1 MAGARWFGSG
11 LSLAGT
17 LFHLAV
23 VVGMDPSSRYD
34 HRSGY
39 IGGHVDGGG
48 YPDPHSIGIW
58 RPQFENPGKGQPRF
72 RGSRCPGRQ
81 QAGTPFRIK
90 ESALPAGYDPH
101 AFPSSDVVAC
111 VWLDSRGAVKGV
123 RLVDGTA
130 SAALDRSLVRS
141 LYRYWRFVP
150 AGEDAP
156 SPGWQ
161 RVRLNAAA
169 ELRAHP
175 SRPSPHPSSRLFSPG
190 FEPSPS
196 RAAAPR

>member
-1 MAGARWFGSG
+1 MVSARWFGSG

-23 VVGMDPSSRYD
+23 MVGMDPSSLHD

-39 IGGHVDGGG
+39 FGGHVDGGG
-48 YPDPHSIGIW
+48 YPPLHSIGIW
-58 RPQFENPGKGQPRF
+58 RPHFENLGRGGPRF

-81 QAGTPFRIK
+81 QAQTRFRIE
-90 ESALPAGYDPH
+90 ESPLPAGYDPH

-111 VWLDSRGAVKGV
+111 VWLDSRGAVGGV
-123 RLVDGTA
+123 RLVNGTA
-130 SAALDRSLVRS
+130 SVALDRSLLRA
-141 LYRYWRFVP
+141 LYRNWRFVP
-150 AGEDAP
+150 AGDDAP

-161 RVRLNAAA
+161 RVRLNTTA
-169 ELRAHP
+169 ELRTDP
-175 SRPSPHPSSRLFSPG
+175 PRPSPHPSSQGFSPG

-196 RAAAPR
+196 RAEGRR